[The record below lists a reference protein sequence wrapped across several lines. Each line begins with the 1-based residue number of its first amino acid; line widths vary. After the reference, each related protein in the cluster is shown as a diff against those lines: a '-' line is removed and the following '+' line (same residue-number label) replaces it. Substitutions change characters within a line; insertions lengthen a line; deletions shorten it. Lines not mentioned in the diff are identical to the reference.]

1 MRASRNLVK
10 QCRSSLMIGR
20 AKQWARSIKRD
31 VLAVWIAA
39 RDPRTPWYA
48 KVMAAT
54 VAAYALS
61 PIDLIPDFIPVLG
74 YLDDLLLLPIGILL
88 VVRMIPAD
96 LMAEF
101 RAEAVLL
108 EAKPVSRVAMV
119 FIIGLW
125 LICGGLVIW
134 LFWPAVTGERG

>member
-1 MRASRNLVK
+1 MG
-10 QCRSSLMIGR
+10 MIAR
-20 AKQWARSIKRD
+20 AKKWARGIKRD

-48 KVMAAT
+48 KLMAAA

-74 YLDDLLLLPIGILL
+74 YLDDLILLPLGILL
-88 VVRMIPAD
+88 VIRMVPRD

-101 RAEAVLL
+101 RAEATRL
-108 EAKPVSRVAMV
+108 ESRPTSRTGLA
-119 FIIGLW
+119 IIIVLW
-125 LICGGLVIW
+125 LGFGGLLLW
-134 LFWPAVTGERG
+134 TLWPAAARLAG